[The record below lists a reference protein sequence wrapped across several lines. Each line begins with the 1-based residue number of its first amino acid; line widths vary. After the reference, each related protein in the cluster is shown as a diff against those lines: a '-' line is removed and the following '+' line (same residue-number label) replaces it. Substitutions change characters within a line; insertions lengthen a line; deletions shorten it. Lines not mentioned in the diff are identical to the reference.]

1 MINGFQD
8 VCWSLYVGR
17 DFSTPIPDLPM
28 PPSTYGNLNAESQP
42 DLLTMTF
49 EATCQLL
56 VISRHIMDVVFVSSQ
71 LFLPYKGTN
80 VTMGSNRLSKQNAR
94 PNVNELVVS
103 EIE

>member
-1 MINGFQD
+1 M
-8 VCWSLYVGR
+8 GR
-17 DFSTPIPDLPM
+17 DFSTPIPDLPI
-28 PPSTYGNLNAESQP
+28 PPSTYGNLSAESQP

-56 VISRHIMDVVFVSSQ
+56 VISRHILDVFVSLQ

-80 VTMGSNRLSKQNAR
+80 VTMGSNRLSKQNAC
-94 PNVNELVVS
+94 PNVIDELVS